1 MCDAGQLKQ
10 VLINLL
16 RNAAVAIAGKRGR
29 IRIRVAGG
37 PEGAL
42 VEVWDSAGT
51 LAPEDRQRV
60 FEPFFSRD
68 PGGSGLG
75 LSTVHTIVQ
84 AHGGTI
90 TVDSSPATGTTF
102 SVKLRSAEG
111 SSHGAHPGR

>member
-1 MCDAGQLKQ
+1 MGWTRETSVLPKVPLPSDATD
-10 VLINLL
+10 
-16 RNAAVAIAGKRGR
+16 
-29 IRIRVAGG
+29 IRSRVAGG